1 MAAVRWPPWHPCRTR
16 PRIGGPSQ
24 HPRRCH
30 WRPRRAT
37 AQPAEVWAEKTQEA
51 MDHEKSEED
60 EKQDTWRMVQVE
72 DVGIFV
78 KCWLRIFEWLN
89 WFLWFSVWLL
99 GLIII
104 FVGILD
110 GILEAN
116 RFCSLLPSCWV
127 LGPGFFCGNLGDFC
141 FLTWEMEDLIHM
153 KLGLR
158 FWFCWGDPRDHLQ
171 RVGPR
176 ILETVI

>member
-1 MAAVRWPPWHPCRTR
+1 
-16 PRIGGPSQ
+16 
-24 HPRRCH
+24 
-30 WRPRRAT
+30 
-37 AQPAEVWAEKTQEA
+37 
-51 MDHEKSEED
+51 
-60 EKQDTWRMVQVE
+60 
-72 DVGIFV
+72 
-78 KCWLRIFEWLN
+78 
-89 WFLWFSVWLL
+89 
-99 GLIII
+99 
-104 FVGILD
+104 VGILD